1 VIILRID
8 IIASVNNIIAQSN
21 HVDLF
26 MTDPIIERAETV
38 RRFNRFYTHQIGAL
52 QEHLLQA
59 EYSLTEARILYE
71 LGASAGL
78 KSSDLCQMLGLD
90 AGYLSRVIGGFEK
103 KGLIVRTRSVS
114 DARASQIQLT
124 DLGRTVLAS
133 LEHAAR
139 EEVVVML
146 QRLPQS
152 QQEQLTQAMSRIQTL
167 LGGSDRSYLLRDPRA
182 GDMGIVV
189 QQQAELYAREYGWNS
204 EFEALVAEIVA
215 KYLREFDPSCERCW
229 IAEKDGKV
237 IGSVFVVRHDE
248 TTAKLR
254 MLYVDASAR
263 GMGIGNR
270 LLQESLRFARHAG
283 YKSMVLWTTSVLDDA
298 RKLYQKAG
306 FQLVEEEQVHS
317 FGKDLVSQTWA
328 RDL

>member
-1 VIILRID
+1 MSI
-8 IIASVNNIIAQSN
+8 
-21 HVDLF
+21 F
-26 MTDPIIERAETV
+26 MTTTLLERADIV
-38 RRFNRFYTHQIGAL
+38 RRFNRFYTRQIGAL

-59 EYSLTEARILYE
+59 EFSLTEARILFE

-78 KSSDLCQMLGLD
+78 KSSDLCHLLGLD

-103 KGLIVRTRSVS
+103 KGLISRSRS
-114 DARASQIQLT
+114 AIDARASQIQLT
-124 DLGRTVLAS
+124 EPGRQVLAS
-133 LEHAAR
+133 LEQAAR
-139 EEVVVML
+139 EEVMLML
-146 QRLPQS
+146 QGLSEP
-152 QQEQLTQAMSRIQTL
+152 QQEQLIQAMRKIQTQ
-167 LGGSDRSYLLRDPRA
+167 LGDGDRSYILRDPQA

-189 QQQAELYAREYGWNS
+189 QQQAQLYAREYGWNM

-215 KYLREFDPSCERCW
+215 NYLREFDPSCERCW
-229 IAEKDGKV
+229 IAEKEGTV
-237 IGSVFVVRHDE
+237 IGSVFVVKHDQ

-254 MLYVDASAR
+254 MLYVDASVR

-270 LLQESLRFARHAG
+270 LLEESIRFARLAG
-283 YKSMVLWTTSVLDDA
+283 YKHMILWTTSVLVDA

-328 RDL
+328 REL

>member
-1 VIILRID
+1 
-8 IIASVNNIIAQSN
+8 
-21 HVDLF
+21 
-26 MTDPIIERAETV
+26 MTATIMERADTV
-38 RRFNRFYTHQIGAL
+38 RRFNRFYTRQIGTL

-59 EYSLTEARILYE
+59 EFSLTEARILYE

-78 KSSDLCQMLGLD
+78 KSSDLCHMLGLD

-103 KGLIVRTRSVS
+103 KGLISRTRSAT

-124 DLGRTVLAS
+124 DPGRTVLAS
-133 LEHAAR
+133 LEQAAR

-146 QRLPQS
+146 QGLPEP
-152 QQEQLTQAMSRIQTL
+152 QQEQLIQAMRRIQTQ
-167 LGGSDRSYLLRDPRA
+167 LGDRDPSYLLRDPRA

-189 QQQAELYAREYGWNS
+189 QQQAQLYAREYGWNT

-215 KYLREFDPSCERCW
+215 KYLREFDQSCERCW
-229 IAEKDGKV
+229 IAEKDGMV

-270 LLQESLRFARHAG
+270 LLEESLRFARHVG
-283 YKSMVLWTTSVLDDA
+283 YKSMILWTTSVLSDA

-306 FQLVEEEQVHS
+306 FQLVEEEQVH
-317 FGKDLVSQTWA
+317 
-328 RDL
+328 RDRKSVV

>member
-1 VIILRID
+1 MTAII
-8 IIASVNNIIAQSN
+8 
-21 HVDLF
+21 
-26 MTDPIIERAETV
+26 MERADAV
-38 RRFNRFYTHQIGAL
+38 RRFNRFYTRQIGVL

-59 EYSLTEARILYE
+59 EFSLTEARILYE
-71 LGASAGL
+71 LGSCAGL
-78 KSSDLCQMLGLD
+78 KSSDLCHLLCLD

-103 KGLIVRTRSVS
+103 KGLISRYRSAI

-124 DLGRTVLAS
+124 DRGRTVLAS

-139 EEVVVML
+139 EKVVVML
-146 QRLPQS
+146 QGLPDP
-152 QQEQLTQAMSRIQTL
+152 QQEQLTQAMRQIQTL
-167 LGGSDRSYLLRDPRA
+167 LGDRERSYILRDPRP

-189 QQQAELYAREYGWNS
+189 QQQAQLYAREYGWNT

-215 KYLREFDPSCERCW
+215 QYLREFDQSCERCW
-229 IAEKDGKV
+229 IAEKDGTV

-270 LLQESLRFARHAG
+270 LIEESLQFARQAG
-283 YKSMVLWTTSVLDDA
+283 YTRMILWTTSVLSNA

-306 FQLVEEEQVHS
+306 FQLVEEEAVQS

>member
-1 VIILRID
+1 
-8 IIASVNNIIAQSN
+8 
-21 HVDLF
+21 
-26 MTDPIIERAETV
+26 MTTTLQERADIV
-38 RRFNRFYTHQIGAL
+38 RRFNRFYTRQIGAL

-59 EYSLTEARILYE
+59 EFSLTEARILFE

-78 KSSDLCQMLGLD
+78 KSSDLCHLLGLD

-103 KGLIVRTRSVS
+103 KGLISKSRSAI

-124 DLGRTVLAS
+124 EPGRQVLAS
-133 LEHAAR
+133 LEQAAR
-139 EEVVVML
+139 DEVVLML
-146 QRLPQS
+146 QGLSEP
-152 QQEQLTQAMSRIQTL
+152 QQEQLIHAMKKIQTQ
-167 LGGSDRSYLLRDPRA
+167 LGGGDRSYILRDPQA

-189 QQQAELYAREYGWNS
+189 QQQAQLYAREYGWNM

-215 KYLREFDPSCERCW
+215 NYLRGFDPSCERCW
-229 IAEKDGKV
+229 IAEKDGAV
-237 IGSVFVVRHDE
+237 IGSVFVVKHDQ

-270 LLQESLRFARHAG
+270 LLEESIRFARLAG
-283 YKSMVLWTTSVLDDA
+283 YKNMILWTTSVLVDA

-306 FQLVEEEQVHS
+306 FQLLEEEQVHS

-328 RDL
+328 REL

>member
-1 VIILRID
+1 
-8 IIASVNNIIAQSN
+8 
-21 HVDLF
+21 
-26 MTDPIIERAETV
+26 MTTTLLERADIV
-38 RRFNRFYTHQIGAL
+38 RRFNRFYTRQIGAL
-52 QEHLLQA
+52 QEHLLEA
-59 EYSLTEARILYE
+59 EFSLTEARILFE

-78 KSSDLCQMLGLD
+78 KSSDLCHLLDLD

-103 KGLIVRTRSVS
+103 KGLISKSRSAI

-124 DLGRTVLAS
+124 EPGRQVLAS
-133 LEHAAR
+133 LEQAAR
-139 EEVVVML
+139 EEVVLML
-146 QRLPQS
+146 QGLSEP
-152 QQEQLTQAMSRIQTL
+152 QQEQLIQAMKKIQIQ
-167 LGGSDRSYLLRDPRA
+167 LGDGDRSYILRDPQA

-189 QQQAELYAREYGWNS
+189 QQQAQLYAREYGWNM

-215 KYLREFDPSCERCW
+215 NYLREFDPSCERCW
-229 IAEKDGKV
+229 IAEKEGTV
-237 IGSVFVVRHDE
+237 IGSVFVVKHDQ

-270 LLQESLRFARHAG
+270 LLEESIRFARLAG
-283 YKSMVLWTTSVLDDA
+283 YKHMILWTTSVLVDA

-328 RDL
+328 REL

>member
-1 VIILRID
+1 MAPTI
-8 IIASVNNIIAQSN
+8 
-21 HVDLF
+21 
-26 MTDPIIERAETV
+26 MERADTV
-38 RRFNRFYTHQIGAL
+38 RRFNRFYTRQIGAL

-59 EYSLTEARILYE
+59 EFSLTEARILYE
-71 LGASAGL
+71 LGASTGL
-78 KSSDLCQMLGLD
+78 KSSDLCHLLGLD

-103 KGLIVRTRSVS
+103 KGLISRSRS
-114 DARASQIQLT
+114 AIDARASQIQLT
-124 DLGRTVLAS
+124 EPGRTVLAS
-133 LEHAAR
+133 LEQAAR

-146 QRLPQS
+146 QGLSEP
-152 QQEQLTQAMSRIQTL
+152 QQEQLIQAMRRIQTQ
-167 LGGSDRSYLLRDPRA
+167 LGDGDPSYILRDPRA

-189 QQQAELYAREYGWNS
+189 QQQAQLYAREYGWNT

-215 KYLREFDPSCERCW
+215 NYLREFDQSCERCW
-229 IAEKDGKV
+229 IAEKDCTV
-237 IGSVFVVRHDE
+237 IGSVFVVKHDE

-270 LLQESLRFARHAG
+270 LLEESLRFARHAG
-283 YKSMVLWTTSVLDDA
+283 YKRMILWTTSVLADA

>member
-1 VIILRID
+1 MTAT
-8 IIASVNNIIAQSN
+8 IA
-21 HVDLF
+21 
-26 MTDPIIERAETV
+26 ERADSV
-38 RRFNRFYTHQIGAL
+38 RRFNRFYTRQIGAL
-52 QEHLLQA
+52 QVHLLQA
-59 EYSLTEARILYE
+59 EFSLTEARILYE
-71 LGASAGL
+71 LGANAGL
-78 KSSDLCQMLGLD
+78 KSSDLCQILGLD
-90 AGYLSRVIGGFEK
+90 AGYVSRVIGGFEK
-103 KGLIVRTRSVS
+103 KGLIGRTRSAS

-124 DLGRTVLAS
+124 DSGRTVLTS
-133 LEHAAR
+133 LEQSAR

-146 QRLPQS
+146 QGLPEP
-152 QQEQLTQAMSRIQTL
+152 QQEQLTQAMMRIQAL
-167 LGGSDRSYLLRDPRA
+167 LGDRDPSYLLRDPVP

-189 QQQAELYAREYGWNS
+189 QQQAQLYSREYGWNS

-215 KYLREFDPSCERCW
+215 KYLREFDQSCERCW

-237 IGSVFVVRHDE
+237 IGSVFVVRHDK

-270 LLQESLRFARHAG
+270 LLEESLRFAQGAG
-283 YKSMVLWTTSVLDDA
+283 YQRMMLWTTSVLSEA

-317 FGKDLVSQTWA
+317 FGKDLISQTWA

>member
-1 VIILRID
+1 MTTTIL
-8 IIASVNNIIAQSN
+8 
-21 HVDLF
+21 
-26 MTDPIIERAETV
+26 ERADIV
-38 RRFNRFYTHQIGAL
+38 RRFNRFYTRQIGAL

-59 EYSLTEARILYE
+59 EFSLTEARILFE
-71 LGASAGL
+71 LGASACL
-78 KSSDLCQMLGLD
+78 KSSDLCHLLGLD

-103 KGLIVRTRSVS
+103 KGLISKSRSVI

-124 DLGRTVLAS
+124 EPGRQVLDS
-133 LEHAAR
+133 LEQAAR
-139 EEVVVML
+139 EEVVLML
-146 QRLPQS
+146 QGLSEP
-152 QQEQLTQAMSRIQTL
+152 QQEQLIQAMRKIQTQ
-167 LGGSDRSYLLRDPRA
+167 LGDGDRSYILRDPQA

-189 QQQAELYAREYGWNS
+189 QQQAQLYAREYGWNM

-215 KYLREFDPSCERCW
+215 NYLREFDPSCERCW
-229 IAEKDGKV
+229 IAEKEGTV
-237 IGSVFVVRHDE
+237 IGSVFVVKHDQ

-270 LLQESLRFARHAG
+270 LLEESIRFARLAG
-283 YKSMVLWTTSVLDDA
+283 YKHMILWTTSVLVDA

-306 FQLVEEEQVHS
+306 FHLVEEEQVQS
-317 FGKDLVSQTWA
+317 FGKNLVSQTWA

>member
-1 VIILRID
+1 MNETLLNRAD
-8 IIASVNNIIAQSN
+8 I
-21 HVDLF
+21 
-26 MTDPIIERAETV
+26 V
-38 RRFNRFYTHQIGAL
+38 RRFNRFYTRQIGAL
-52 QEHLLQA
+52 QEHLHQA
-59 EYSLTEARILYE
+59 EFSLTEARILYE
-71 LGASAGL
+71 LGTSPGL
-78 KSSDLCQMLGLD
+78 KSSDLCHLLGLD

-103 KGLIVRTRSVS
+103 KGLISRSRSAS
-114 DARASQIQLT
+114 DARVSKIQLT
-124 DLGRTVLAS
+124 EPGRSVLAT
-133 LEHAAR
+133 LEQAAR

-146 QRLPQS
+146 QSLSEPR
-152 QQEQLTQAMSRIQTL
+152 QEQLIHAMRRIQTH
-167 LGGSDRSYLLRDPRA
+167 LGHGDPSYILRNPRA

-189 QQQAELYAREYGWNS
+189 QQQAQLYAREYGWNA

-215 KYLREFDPSCERCW
+215 NYLREFDESSERCW
-229 IAEKDGKV
+229 IAEKDDMV

-270 LLQESLRFARHAG
+270 LLEESLGFARLAG
-283 YKSMVLWTTSVLDDA
+283 YKRMILWTTSVLADA

-306 FQLVEEEQVHS
+306 FQLVEEEPVHS

>member
-1 VIILRID
+1 
-8 IIASVNNIIAQSN
+8 
-21 HVDLF
+21 
-26 MTDPIIERAETV
+26 MTTTLLERADIV
-38 RRFNRFYTHQIGAL
+38 RRFNRFYTRQIGAL

-59 EYSLTEARILYE
+59 EFSLTEARILFE

-78 KSSDLCQMLGLD
+78 KSSDLCHLLGLD

-103 KGLIVRTRSVS
+103 KGLISRSRS
-114 DARASQIQLT
+114 AIDARASQIQLT
-124 DLGRTVLAS
+124 EPGRQVLAS
-133 LEHAAR
+133 LEQAAR
-139 EEVVVML
+139 EEVMLML
-146 QRLPQS
+146 QGLSEP
-152 QQEQLTQAMSRIQTL
+152 QQEQLIQAMRKIQTQ
-167 LGGSDRSYLLRDPRA
+167 LGDGDRSYILRDPQA

-189 QQQAELYAREYGWNS
+189 QQQAQLYAREYGWNM

-215 KYLREFDPSCERCW
+215 NYLREFDPSCERCW
-229 IAEKDGKV
+229 IAEKEGTV
-237 IGSVFVVRHDE
+237 IGSVFVVKHDQ

-254 MLYVDASAR
+254 MLYVDASVR

-270 LLQESLRFARHAG
+270 LLEESIRFARLAG
-283 YKSMVLWTTSVLDDA
+283 YKHMILWTTSVLVDA

-328 RDL
+328 REL

>member
-1 VIILRID
+1 
-8 IIASVNNIIAQSN
+8 
-21 HVDLF
+21 
-26 MTDPIIERAETV
+26 MTTTIMERADIV
-38 RRFNRFYTHQIGAL
+38 RRFNRFYTRQIGAL

-59 EYSLTEARILYE
+59 EFSLTEARILFE

-78 KSSDLCQMLGLD
+78 KSSDLCHLLGLD
-90 AGYLSRVIGGFEK
+90 AGYISRVIGGFEK
-103 KGLIVRTRSVS
+103 KGLISRSRS
-114 DARASQIQLT
+114 AIDARASEIELT
-124 DLGRTVLAS
+124 ESGRKVLAS
-133 LEHAAR
+133 LEQAAR
-139 EEVVVML
+139 EEVVSML
-146 QRLPQS
+146 QGLSEP
-152 QQEQLTQAMSRIQTL
+152 QQEQLIQAMRKIQTQ
-167 LGGSDRSYLLRDPRA
+167 LGDGDPSYILRDPQA

-189 QQQAELYAREYGWNS
+189 QQQARLYAREYGWNK

-215 KYLREFDPSCERCW
+215 NYLREFDQSRERCW
-229 IAEKDGKV
+229 IAEKDGAV
-237 IGSVFVVRHDE
+237 IGSVFVVKHDE

-270 LLQESLRFARHAG
+270 LLEESIRFARLAG
-283 YKSMVLWTTSVLDDA
+283 YKHMILWTTSVLVDA

-328 RDL
+328 REL

>member
-1 VIILRID
+1 MTALVNH
-8 IIASVNNIIAQSN
+8 IIALSNYFGILMSAAIIK
-21 HVDLF
+21 
-26 MTDPIIERAETV
+26 RAETV

-59 EYSLTEARILYE
+59 EFSLTEARILYE

-78 KSSDLCQMLGLD
+78 KSSDLCQLLGLD
-90 AGYLSRVIGGFEK
+90 AGYVSRVIGGFEK
-103 KGLIVRTRSVS
+103 KGLIARTRSAS

-124 DLGRTVLAS
+124 DSGRATLAS
-133 LEHAAR
+133 LEQAAR

-146 QRLPQS
+146 QGLPEP
-152 QQEQLTQAMSRIQTL
+152 QQEQLTQAMKRIQTL
-167 LGGSDRSYLLRDPRA
+167 LGDRDRSYLLRDPKP

-229 IAEKDGKV
+229 IAEKDDKV

-270 LLQESLRFARHAG
+270 LLEESLRFARDAG
-283 YKSMVLWTTSVLDDA
+283 YKSMMLWTISALSEA

-306 FQLVEEEQVHS
+306 FHLLEEEQVHS

>member
-1 VIILRID
+1 MTALVNH
-8 IIASVNNIIAQSN
+8 IIALSNYIGILMSAAIIK
-21 HVDLF
+21 
-26 MTDPIIERAETV
+26 RAETV

-59 EYSLTEARILYE
+59 EFSLTEARILYE

-78 KSSDLCQMLGLD
+78 KSSDLCQLLGLD
-90 AGYLSRVIGGFEK
+90 AGYVSRVIGGFEK
-103 KGLIVRTRSVS
+103 KGLIARTRSAS

-124 DLGRTVLAS
+124 DSGRATLAS
-133 LEHAAR
+133 LEQAAR

-146 QRLPQS
+146 QGLPEP
-152 QQEQLTQAMSRIQTL
+152 QQEQLTQAMKRIQTL
-167 LGGSDRSYLLRDPRA
+167 LGDRDRSYLLRDPKP

-229 IAEKDGKV
+229 IAEKDDKV

-270 LLQESLRFARHAG
+270 LLEESLRFARDAG
-283 YKSMVLWTTSVLDDA
+283 YKSMMLWTISALSEA

-306 FQLVEEEQVHS
+306 FHLLEEEQVHS

>member
-1 VIILRID
+1 
-8 IIASVNNIIAQSN
+8 
-21 HVDLF
+21 
-26 MTDPIIERAETV
+26 MTTTLLERADIV
-38 RRFNRFYTHQIGAL
+38 RRFNRFYTRQIGAL

-59 EYSLTEARILYE
+59 EFSLTEARILFE

-78 KSSDLCQMLGLD
+78 KSSDLCHLLGLD

-103 KGLIVRTRSVS
+103 KGLISRSRS
-114 DARASQIQLT
+114 AIDARASQIQLT
-124 DLGRTVLAS
+124 EPGRQVLAS
-133 LEHAAR
+133 LEQAAR
-139 EEVVVML
+139 EEVMLML
-146 QRLPQS
+146 QGLSEPQ
-152 QQEQLTQAMSRIQTL
+152 QQQLIQAMRKIQTQ
-167 LGGSDRSYLLRDPRA
+167 LGDGDRSYILRDPQA

-189 QQQAELYAREYGWNS
+189 QQQAQLYAREYGWNM

-215 KYLREFDPSCERCW
+215 NYLREFDPSCERCW
-229 IAEKDGKV
+229 IAEKEGTV
-237 IGSVFVVRHDE
+237 IGSVFVVKHDQ

-254 MLYVDASAR
+254 MLYVDASVR

-270 LLQESLRFARHAG
+270 LLEESIRFARLAG
-283 YKSMVLWTTSVLDDA
+283 YKHMILWTTSVLVDA

-328 RDL
+328 REL

>member
-1 VIILRID
+1 
-8 IIASVNNIIAQSN
+8 
-21 HVDLF
+21 
-26 MTDPIIERAETV
+26 MERADIV
-38 RRFNRFYTHQIGAL
+38 RRFNRFYTRQIGAL

-59 EYSLTEARILYE
+59 EFSLTEARILFE

-78 KSSDLCQMLGLD
+78 KSSDLCHLLGLD
-90 AGYLSRVIGGFEK
+90 AGYISRVIGGFEK
-103 KGLIVRTRSVS
+103 KGLISRSRS
-114 DARASQIQLT
+114 AIDARASEIELT
-124 DLGRTVLAS
+124 ESGRKVLAS
-133 LEHAAR
+133 LEQAAR
-139 EEVVVML
+139 EEVVSML
-146 QRLPQS
+146 QGLSEP
-152 QQEQLTQAMSRIQTL
+152 QQEQLIQAMRKIQTQ
-167 LGGSDRSYLLRDPRA
+167 LGDGDPSYILRDPQA

-189 QQQAELYAREYGWNS
+189 QQQARLYAREYGWNK

-215 KYLREFDPSCERCW
+215 NYLREFDQSRERCW
-229 IAEKDGKV
+229 IAEKDGAV
-237 IGSVFVVRHDE
+237 IGSVFVVKHDE

-270 LLQESLRFARHAG
+270 LLEESIRFARLAG
-283 YKSMVLWTTSVLDDA
+283 YKHMILWTTSVLVDA

-328 RDL
+328 REL

>member
-1 VIILRID
+1 
-8 IIASVNNIIAQSN
+8 
-21 HVDLF
+21 
-26 MTDPIIERAETV
+26 MTATISARADAV
-38 RRFNRFYTHQIGAL
+38 RQFNRFYTRQIGAL

-59 EYSLTEARILYE
+59 EFSLTEARILYE
-71 LGASAGL
+71 LGTSAGL
-78 KSSDLCQMLGLD
+78 KGSDLGYRLGLD

-103 KGLIVRTRSVS
+103 KGLVSRSRS
-114 DARASQIQLT
+114 AIDARASQILLT
-124 DLGRTVLAS
+124 ETGRTVLAS
-133 LEHAAR
+133 LEQAAR

-146 QRLPQS
+146 QALPEP
-152 QQEQLTQAMSRIQTL
+152 QQEQLTQAMRRIQTL
-167 LGGSDRSYLLRDPRA
+167 LGDRDQSYVLRDPRA

-189 QQQAELYAREYGWNS
+189 QQQAQLYAREYGWNT

-215 KYLREFDPSCERCW
+215 QYLREFDQSCERCW
-229 IAEKDGKV
+229 IAEKDGAV

-263 GMGIGNR
+263 GMGIGHR
-270 LLQESLRFARHAG
+270 LLDESLQFARHAG
-283 YKSMVLWTTSVLDDA
+283 YTRMILWTTSVLSDA

-306 FQLVEEEQVHS
+306 FQLVEEEQVQS

>member
-1 VIILRID
+1 
-8 IIASVNNIIAQSN
+8 
-21 HVDLF
+21 
-26 MTDPIIERAETV
+26 MTTTIMERADIV
-38 RRFNRFYTHQIGAL
+38 RRFNRFYTRQIGAL

-59 EYSLTEARILYE
+59 EFSLTEARILFE

-78 KSSDLCQMLGLD
+78 KSSDLCHLLGLD
-90 AGYLSRVIGGFEK
+90 AGYISRVIGGFEK
-103 KGLIVRTRSVS
+103 KGLISRSRS
-114 DARASQIQLT
+114 AIDARASQIELT
-124 DLGRTVLAS
+124 ESGRKVLAS
-133 LEHAAR
+133 LEQAAR
-139 EEVVVML
+139 EEVVSML
-146 QRLPQS
+146 QGLPEP
-152 QQEQLTQAMSRIQTL
+152 QQEQLIQAMRKIQTQ
-167 LGGSDRSYLLRDPRA
+167 LGDRDPSYILRDPQA

-189 QQQAELYAREYGWNS
+189 QQQACLYAREYGWNK

-215 KYLREFDPSCERCW
+215 NYLREFDQSRERCW
-229 IAEKDGKV
+229 IAEKDGTV
-237 IGSVFVVRHDE
+237 IGSVFVVKHDE

-270 LLQESLRFARHAG
+270 LLEESIRFARLAG
-283 YKSMVLWTTSVLDDA
+283 YKKMILWTTSVLVDA

-328 RDL
+328 REL